1 MSSPALVFS
10 HLLSTNDPL
19 SPDEKQH
26 ARLQVSTLKK
36 RVDDL
41 RLLCRQIE
49 SEVEE
54 YHFLLSP
61 WRDIPVEII
70 GTIFKFII
78 PPVVTAKSAKD
89 LGNLRLVCKKWRDVA
104 DLTHQLWSGL
114 EIDVRYPPEL
124 SHEKLSSWLNKA
136 GDLQR
141 TLVVRGDLHQV
152 GEPCRLAHPVLCRIL
167 VQGPTIDTLEI
178 SCVSIACFNRL
189 IQEIQSHAAR
199 QEITSRWH
207 SISSLTLSL
216 ENLVILE
223 RTPSIFP
230 TSLTSLAVIIGGKP
244 VYPSGDGLIL
254 GFIYPAVLE
263 RLIDFTFICFQH
275 DILPSI
281 LPAVRHCLN
290 TEVLEI
296 IGGHQDRQVRAL
308 QPFLQQGHDGER
320 IFLPKLKT
328 LRLGG
333 LCSSLIPSALET
345 IQAPNLVHL
354 DVDLSFARD
363 SRLSWIR
370 ACYMCADG
378 ERLEDVVRPSTIPA
392 ANLACRTSLKQLRIR
407 SAVMPYPATLLQIL
421 VNLPSLVR
429 LTLDDIVVNKNL
441 DLGLSMEDQVL
452 PTPLDGWPC
461 IEVLEFLGSTKD
473 HFANSP
479 VMEVLVPS

>member
-1 MSSPALVFS
+1 MSSPALGFS

-19 SPDEKQH
+19 SPDERQH
-26 ARLQVSTLKK
+26 ARLQVATLKK
-36 RVDDL
+36 RLDDL
-41 RLLCRQIE
+41 RLLCREIE

-70 GTIFKFII
+70 GIIFKFII
-78 PPVVTAKSAKD
+78 PPVVTAKTAKD
-89 LGNLRLVCKKWRDVA
+89 LGNLRLVCKKWCDVA
-104 DLTHQLWSGL
+104 DLTHQLWSSL
-114 EIDVRYPPEL
+114 EIDVRYQPEL
-124 SHEKLSSWLNKA
+124 PHKKLSSWLNKA

-141 TLVVRGDLHQV
+141 TLVVHGDLHRV
-152 GEPCRLAHPVLCRIL
+152 GEPCRLAHPVLSRIL
-167 VQGPTIDTLEI
+167 AQGPAINTLKI
-178 SCVSIACFNRL
+178 SFQNAACFNRFT
-189 IQEIQSHAAR
+189 QEIQSCVA
-199 QEITSRWH
+199 QEEIPSRWH

-223 RTPSIFP
+223 RTPPTFP
-230 TSLTSLAVIIGGKP
+230 TSLTSLAVIVGSKP

-263 RLIDFTFICFQH
+263 RLIDFTFECIRH

-281 LPAVRHCLN
+281 LPAIRHCLN
-290 TEVLEI
+290 TEVLTI

-333 LCSSLIPSALET
+333 PCSSLVPSVLET
-345 IQAPNLVHL
+345 IQAPNLFHL
-354 DVDLSFARD
+354 DIDLSFARD
-363 SRLSWIR
+363 TRLTWLR

-429 LTLDDIVVNKNL
+429 LTLDDIVVDKNL
-441 DLGLSMEDQVL
+441 DLGLSMEGQVL

-461 IEVLEFLGSTKD
+461 IEVLELLGSTKD
-473 HFANSP
+473 YFANSP
-479 VMEVLVPS
+479 VMEVLVQS